1 MPHTYFGL
9 SFIVVYRNSYRE
21 IHFPGLLGGFTGDNE
36 REGGSSGQ
44 HPERA
49 QEVSICFLF
58 QHSLVP
64 LSPHIQR
71 RWMKGGFGAPGADM
85 TLCALRAL

>member
-1 MPHTYFGL
+1 L
-9 SFIVVYRNSYRE
+9 S
-21 IHFPGLLGGFTGDNE
+21 
-36 REGGSSGQ
+36 
-44 HPERA
+44 
-49 QEVSICFLF
+49 